1 MNDLIIIMLPPFSEF
16 KEAPKDQSASR
27 LIDCPECKQ
36 KCWISEKKSEL
47 FLDHYLL
54 KNEILMTCYHCITKR
69 AKTDPD
75 FFKNHE
81 MRKI

>member
-1 MNDLIIIMLPPFSEF
+1 
-16 KEAPKDQSASR
+16 
-27 LIDCPECKQ
+27 
-36 KCWISEKKSEL
+36 
-47 FLDHYLL
+47 LL